1 MKNAPDTITEEA
13 KSRLALQS
21 HWPRLRRMTLQLL
34 LAWFLITVLSIWFA
48 RELSGLVFF
57 GWPLSFY
64 LAAQGAVLCYLAVVG
79 IYAWRADRLEARSQA
94 EHGH

>member
-1 MKNAPDTITEEA
+1 MKNHATHDPATA
-13 KSRLALQS
+13 KG
-21 HWPRLRRMTLQLL
+21 HWPRLRRMTMLLL

-64 LAAQGAVLCYLAVVG
+64 LAAQGTLLGFLAIVG
-79 IYAWRADRLEARSQA
+79 LYAWLAGRLESRQEDRLEDRLGDGA
-94 EHGH
+94 